1 MLNTVI
7 FDIGNVLAD
16 FKVWDYLKSYGYDDE
31 TNKRIA
37 ENTFESENWCEV
49 DRGALSR
56 SELTELMSRDCPDLY
71 EKIDIFLTNLDESIC
86 ENEYSVE
93 LIDRLK
99 DKGLKVLVLSNYG
112 RDTFEAGKRKFRFLR
127 HIDGGIISCYV
138 KLVKPEP
145 EIYETLKEKYS
156 LEPEKALFFDDRQ
169 ENIDAAVKCGFNAV
183 CVTDRYESILMGLKE
198 YGIDIS

>member
-16 FKVWDYLKSYGYDDE
+16 FKVWEYLKSYGYDDE

-37 ENTFESENWCEV
+37 ENTFESEDWCEV
-49 DRGALSR
+49 DRGVLSR
-56 SELTELMSRDCPDLY
+56 GELAELMGRSSPGLH
-71 EKIDIFLTNLDESIC
+71 EKIDIFLERLDESIH

-93 LIDRLK
+93 LIDKLK
-99 DKGLKVLVLSNYG
+99 EKGLKVLSNYG
-112 RDTFEAGKRKFRFLR
+112 KETFEASRKKFEFLS
-127 HIDGGIISCYV
+127 HVDGGIISCYV
-138 KLVKPEP
+138 NMIKPEP
-145 EIYETLKEKYS
+145 EIYEVLKEKYS

-169 ENIDAAVKCGFNAV
+169 ENIDAAVRCGFNAI
-183 CVTDRYESILMGLKE
+183 CVTDRFESILKGLHE

>member
-49 DRGALSR
+49 DRGVLSYK
-56 SELTELMSRDCPDLY
+56 ELTDLMSRNCPDLHG
-71 EKIDIFLTNLDESIC
+71 KIDRFLINLDESIT

-99 DKGLKVLVLSNYG
+99 EKGLKVLVLSNYG
-112 RDTFEAGKRKFRFLR
+112 KDTFEAGRKKFEFLS

-145 EIYETLKEKYS
+145 EIYETLIEKYS

-169 ENIDAAVKCGFNAV
+169 ENIDAAVRCGFNAV
-183 CVTDRYESILMGLKE
+183 CVTHRYESILAGLRK